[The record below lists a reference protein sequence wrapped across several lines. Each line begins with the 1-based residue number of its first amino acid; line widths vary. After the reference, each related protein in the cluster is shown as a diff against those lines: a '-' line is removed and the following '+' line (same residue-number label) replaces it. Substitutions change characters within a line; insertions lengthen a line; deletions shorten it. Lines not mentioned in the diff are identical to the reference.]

1 MTGLGG
7 IESHPLAELFPLLEG
22 EAFAELV
29 EDIRA
34 NGVHEPIVLHEGK
47 ILDGRN
53 RYRAALLAGVHC
65 PTRTYEGND
74 PLAFVI
80 SLNLK
85 RRHLSESQRA
95 MVAARVATLQLGA
108 NQHTRGSEN
117 LPTQAQAAELLNVSD
132 RSVRSARTVQTDGT
146 PELVEAVD
154 RGDLKV
160 SVAANIATLSKEE
173 QQAILANVDTREILQ
188 RAKEIRAAK
197 AAENWAKWN
206 ARTIELS
213 KASSPADM

>member
-1 MTGLGG
+1 MAAPT
-7 IESHPLAELFPLLEG
+7 SAPRHTFTV
-22 EAFAELV
+22 FTST
-29 EDIRA
+29 
-34 NGVHEPIVLHEGK
+34 
-47 ILDGRN
+47 RN
-53 RYRAALLAGVHC
+53 RAHTLHR
-65 PTRTYEGND
+65 PFE
-74 PLAFVI
+74 
-80 SLNLK
+80 SL
-85 RRHLSESQRA
+85 
-95 MVAARVATLQLGA
+95 
-108 NQHTRGSEN
+108 
-117 LPTQAQAAELLNVSD
+117 QAQTFRDFEWLIIDNGS
-132 RSVRSARTVQTDGT
+132 TDGT